1 MFPLG
6 HRTTRA
12 DHDALSNL
20 SGIPCIVR
28 EKFFCGYYVFFIFR
42 MFHIAADRDRYGI
55 LGFRGYDGADERL
68 LW

>member
-1 MFPLG
+1 MLPLG
-6 HRTTRA
+6 HRATRT
-12 DHDALSNL
+12 DHDTFAFFFGVS
-20 SGIPCIVR
+20 SIMR